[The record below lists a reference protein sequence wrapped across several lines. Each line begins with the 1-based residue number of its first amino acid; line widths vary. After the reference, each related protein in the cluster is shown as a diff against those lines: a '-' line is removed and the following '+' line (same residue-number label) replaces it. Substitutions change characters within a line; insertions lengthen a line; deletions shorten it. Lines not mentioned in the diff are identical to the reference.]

1 LILESGPLSGWGR
14 FILLQKFAKYV
25 LKVFGPLAASAQMYN
40 FRAMQYIWVKNDFFT
55 IKGLWVS
62 KDAEFY
68 VDSKNINMY

>member
-1 LILESGPLSGWGR
+1 
-14 FILLQKFAKYV
+14 
-25 LKVFGPLAASAQMYN
+25 MYN